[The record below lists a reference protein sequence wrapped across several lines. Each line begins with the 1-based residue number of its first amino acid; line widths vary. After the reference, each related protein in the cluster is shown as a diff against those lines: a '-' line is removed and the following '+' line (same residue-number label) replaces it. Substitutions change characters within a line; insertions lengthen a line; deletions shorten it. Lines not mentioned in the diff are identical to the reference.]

1 MRRKQHPYFQA
12 ETEEA
17 FSTRYLEV
25 TASCRAM
32 LASGLSGE
40 ATTRGGSGM
49 SHAEELVEL
58 LSRVTRLYMALL
70 QLENFAVLN
79 YCGLGKILVSGG
91 FRSSACVSGDLCG
104 AQGIE
109 IWKFA

>member
-1 MRRKQHPYFQA
+1 
-12 ETEEA
+12 
-17 FSTRYLEV
+17 
-25 TASCRAM
+25 M

-40 ATTRGGSGM
+40 ATTRGDSGT

-91 FRSSACVSGDLCG
+91 VPVFRVRVALRRSKLHR
-104 AQGIE
+104 
-109 IWKFA
+109 